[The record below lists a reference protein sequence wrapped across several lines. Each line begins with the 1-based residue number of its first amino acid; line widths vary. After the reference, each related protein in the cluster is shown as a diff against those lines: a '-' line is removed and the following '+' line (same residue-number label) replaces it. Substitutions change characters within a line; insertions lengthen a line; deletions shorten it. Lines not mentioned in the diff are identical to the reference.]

1 MDILQNYS
9 SDDEEE
15 EEEEEAIGIE
25 VDNVENNNYTA
36 LPQPEGSSILAKPF
50 FDSSDIYSQ
59 NYSNNMQNLVAS
71 FIYIPWNPS
80 LAAVNQLKKV
90 SQKAIQQI
98 KKNYPEESSQFN
110 WHYVGAPIA
119 TNHGK
124 FSVTN
129 KHNLSNFHI
138 TLADNVRA
146 DKHVMELFIA
156 NLQNGISEMQI
167 DKSLI
172 NSDNEEMIR
181 REKLNKILGLSKNK
195 DSKEGSS
202 VISLTFR
209 DKLEIFRNHKTGN
222 MFVSGMLSAQGG
234 QGNFFNNLTNIID
247 KNKEL
252 LNLGNQHAFRWH
264 ISFVV
269 GENLGSKVGRTKGS
283 PNPKSRNNKLIGELE
298 LEDTE
303 ILKELKVNVD
313 KLVVNVAGSNRRDI
327 EIKFPTK

>member
-1 MDILQNYS
+1 MDILENYS

-15 EEEEEAIGIE
+15 ENIGTE
-25 VDNVENNNYTA
+25 VDQGEKNNSAA
-36 LPQPEGSSILAKPF
+36 LSEPERSSSLAKPF
-50 FDSSDIYSQ
+50 FDTADIYSQ

-98 KKNYPEESSQFN
+98 RKNYPEESSQFN
-110 WHYVGAPIA
+110 WHYVGAPVA

-172 NSDNEEMIR
+172 NSDNEEMVR
-181 REKLNKILGLSKNK
+181 RENLNRILGLSKNK
-195 DSKEGSS
+195 SSKQGSS
-202 VISLTFR
+202 VISLSFR
-209 DKLEIFRNHKTGN
+209 DKLEVFRNHKTGN
-222 MFVSGMLSAQGG
+222 MFISGMLSVKEG
-234 QGNFFNNLTNIID
+234 QGNFFNDLTSIID

-269 GENLGSKVGRTKGS
+269 GENLGSKIGRTRVS
-283 PNPKSRNNKLIGELE
+283 PNPKSRNNKLIGELD
-298 LEDTE
+298 LEDSE
-303 ILKELKVNVD
+303 LLKDLKVNVD
-313 KLVVNVAGSNRRDI
+313 KLVVNVAGTNRRDI